1 MKKNDKIKLEDLI
14 CEQSIII
21 YKSNYKNIKNEKI
34 RLKILKNYFI
44 KGKYENYDKLSN
56 SLRRLSR
63 DSDAAANKFYE
74 MLSDNSYD
82 KNL

>member
-56 SLRRLSR
+56 SLRRLSME
-63 DSDAAANKFYE
+63 SNKAADKFYKMFE
-74 MLSDNSYD
+74 EANELE
-82 KNL
+82 K